1 MLFNLLPLLAAA
13 VHPPAST
20 VEVEVTGLRN
30 GRGVIHACLMRDRE
44 KFPDCGRDPRALR
57 QTIKAGSAHL
67 VFANVPPGDYA
78 LTLFHDENANDRLDT
93 FLGIPK
99 EGFGFSRNPVVRF
112 GAPRYDKVNIEL
124 TPGLTRIR
132 VHLQYLL

>member
-1 MLFNLLPLLAAA
+1 M
-13 VHPPAST
+13 
-20 VEVEVTGLRN
+20 TGLRN
-30 GRGVIHACLMRDRE
+30 GRGVIQACLMHDRG
-44 KFPDCGRDPRALR
+44 KFPDCGRDPRAVR

-78 LTLFHDENANDRLDT
+78 LTLFHDENANNRLDT

-124 TPGLTRIR
+124 APGLTRIR
-132 VHLQYLL
+132 VRLQYLL